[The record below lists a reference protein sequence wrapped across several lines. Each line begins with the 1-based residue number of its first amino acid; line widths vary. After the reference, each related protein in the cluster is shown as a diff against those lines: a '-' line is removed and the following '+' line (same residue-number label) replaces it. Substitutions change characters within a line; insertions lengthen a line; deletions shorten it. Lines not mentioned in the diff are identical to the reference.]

1 MAEQNEKMIEKV
13 IAQHK
18 EKRESF
24 QEVKKMKMDYL
35 YDQMVSFQ
43 QNVDTAKEVLEKA
56 AKDLDELD
64 AIAFLVVSLTNVFVV
79 FLIRGF
85 KGLCKQ
91 NPSVDCSLK
100 T

>member
-1 MAEQNEKMIEKV
+1 MTEQNEKMIEKV

-24 QEVKKMKMDYL
+24 EEVKKMKMDYL

-64 AIAFLVVSLTNVFVV
+64 AIAFLAVSLKNLHF
-79 FLIRGF
+79 
-85 KGLCKQ
+85 
-91 NPSVDCSLK
+91 
-100 T
+100 